1 MRKERYRYMQI
12 GKTCGFYSIG
22 CCLDELY
29 GLDDPLGFISIMV
42 ENCKYSGLTVVGEVF
57 DIDLLLN
64 IAKTFIPRDI
74 KVSKIKLNAAEDIL
88 NILSENTR
96 VILPVQSG
104 KTPHYVVLQ
113 SHNGRIVTCC
123 NGGMVEKHSYKK
135 LFRLHKNVKNKYDW
149 KKFEVCSK
157 FDFYINCKRY
167 KLSEQEIQMWS
178 RDWKDNRERLKMLRK
193 RGKQEVKMKG
203 YCLLFYR

>member
-1 MRKERYRYMQI
+1 MRKERYKYMQI

-88 NILSENTR
+88 NI
-96 VILPVQSG
+96 
-104 KTPHYVVLQ
+104 
-113 SHNGRIVTCC
+113 
-123 NGGMVEKHSYKK
+123 
-135 LFRLHKNVKNKYDW
+135 
-149 KKFEVCSK
+149 
-157 FDFYINCKRY
+157 
-167 KLSEQEIQMWS
+167 
-178 RDWKDNRERLKMLRK
+178 
-193 RGKQEVKMKG
+193 
-203 YCLLFYR
+203 